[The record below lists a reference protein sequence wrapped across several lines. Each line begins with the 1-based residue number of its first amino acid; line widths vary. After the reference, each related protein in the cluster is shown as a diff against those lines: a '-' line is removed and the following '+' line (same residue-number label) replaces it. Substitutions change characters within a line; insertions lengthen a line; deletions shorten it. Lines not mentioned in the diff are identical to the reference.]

1 MSNIT
6 HLKFRD
12 PATHNRPQQNNGKLS
27 VSQTAGSPIM
37 RSVSLAFY
45 LALKEVLRNRG
56 RFFIVSLVIAL
67 ITLLVLFIAALGEGL
82 ANGNRQYVAN
92 LDAQL
97 IVFLEKSDYVI
108 SSSRLETN
116 TARAI
121 RRVDGVANAGPIYT
135 SSTEIVSLDEPLK
148 VSMLAAEAGQPGMPA
163 ILEGKDFRSEA
174 ARETVIDRNVALRSG
189 IKVGDEI
196 QIRST
201 QGVEDQFF
209 TLRVVGMVDGQSY
222 FFQPTIFV
230 PPATWE
236 KIRPQSE
243 ADLNSTTAYPNIIA
257 VKLTDPSQ
265 VDRVKER
272 LIADVSNIEVTDI
285 PTTINNIPGYSAQ
298 QGTVQTQ
305 GFFTL
310 LIGVLVIGGFFQI
323 QILQKVPQIGVL
335 KAIGS
340 SSGVVGWAAV
350 IQIIVVTAMGV
361 AIGGG
366 LTYLF
371 SLGFPPTIPLVFNG
385 TRSLIAIAL
394 LLLIGPLG
402 GMVSIIYAVRIEPLQ
417 ALRLG

>member
-1 MSNIT
+1 MKN
-6 HLKFRD
+6 LF
-12 PATHNRPQQNNGKLS
+12 
-27 VSQTAGSPIM
+27 
-37 RSVSLAFY
+37 LAFY
-45 LALKEVLRNRG
+45 LALKEVFRNRG
-56 RFFIVSLVIAL
+56 RFFLVSLVIAL

-97 IVFLEKSDYVI
+97 IVFLEKSDFLI

-116 TARAI
+116 TARSI
-121 RRVDGVANAGPIYT
+121 RRVDGVADAGPIYT
-135 SSTEIVSLDEPLK
+135 SSTEIVSLAEPLK
-148 VSMLAAEAGQPGMPA
+148 VSMLAAEAGRPGMPP
-163 ILEGKDFRSEA
+163 ILEGQDFRSGR
-174 ARETVIDRNVALRSG
+174 AREVVIDCNVALRSG

-196 QIRST
+196 EIRST
-201 QGVEDQFF
+201 QGVEDKFF
-209 TLRVVGMVDGQSY
+209 TLKVVGLVEGQSY

-230 PPATWE
+230 PPGTWE
-236 KIRPQSE
+236 NVRPQTE
-243 ADLNSTTAYPNIIA
+243 ADLNSDTPYPNIIA
-257 VKLTDPSQ
+257 VKLADPSQ
-265 VDRVKER
+265 FGAVKE
-272 LIADVSNIEVTDI
+272 LLLANVANIEVTDV

-340 SSGVVGWAAV
+340 SNGVVGWAAV
-350 IQIIVVTAMGV
+350 IQIIAVTAMGV
-361 AIGGG
+361 AIGGA

-385 TRSLIAIAL
+385 IRSLLAIAL

-402 GMVSIIYAVRIEPLQ
+402 GMVSIIYAVRIEPLR

>member
-1 MSNIT
+1 MKNI
-6 HLKFRD
+6 F
-12 PATHNRPQQNNGKLS
+12 LS
-27 VSQTAGSPIM
+27 
-37 RSVSLAFY
+37 FY
-45 LALKEVLRNRG
+45 LALKEVIRNRG
-56 RFFIVSLVIAL
+56 RFFLVSLVIAL

-92 LDAQL
+92 LDAHL
-97 IVFLEKSDYVI
+97 IVFLEKADYVI
-108 SSSRLETN
+108 SSSRLQTN
-116 TARAI
+116 TVRAV
-121 RRVDGVANAGPIYT
+121 RRVDGVADAGPIYT
-135 SSTEIVSLDEPLK
+135 SSTEIISLDEPLK
-148 VSMLAAEAGQPGMPA
+148 VSMLAAEAGRPGMPTVT
-163 ILEGKDFRSEA
+163 EGRDFRSGS

-189 IKVGDEI
+189 INVGDEI

-201 QGVEDQFF
+201 QGVEDRFF
-209 TLRVVGMVDGQSY
+209 TLKVVGMVDGQSY

-236 KIRPQSE
+236 KYRPQSD
-243 ADLNSTTAYPNIIA
+243 ADLNSNTAYPNIIA
-257 VKLTDPSQ
+257 VKLADPSQ
-265 VDRVKER
+265 
-272 LIADVSNIEVTDI
+272 IDVLKASLLSTVPNIEVTDI
-285 PTTINNIPGYSAQ
+285 ATTINNIPGYSAQ

-340 SSGVVGWAAV
+340 SNGVVGWAAV

-366 LTYLF
+366 LTWLF

-394 LLLIGPLG
+394 LLFIGPLG
-402 GMVSIIYAVRIEPLQ
+402 GMVSIVYAVRIEPLK